1 MSISLKDKHTFGCA
15 VAAKEY
21 WEMSSISE
29 AIGALKQWSGVPYL
43 ILGGGSNL
51 LFTQP
56 EIPRVLAVRMLGLEL
71 LKETKSYV
79 EIEVGA
85 GVPWHPLVMQTLQSG
100 WYGLENL
107 ALIPGLTGA
116 GPMQNIGAYGVELR
130 QFCIGVHVIH
140 RQGLKPQFLD
150 AKACNFGYRS
160 SIFKTEAKD
169 QFLISSVRFRL
180 PKVGFHKPNTDYGAI
195 RETLMSKD
203 IDPDMA
209 NPLQVAEAVMYIRSS
224 KLPDPNE
231 LGNAGSFFKNPIVPI
246 DRVEPL
252 QQRFP
257 QMPVY
262 PVSEGF
268 AKLAA
273 GWLIDQ
279 AGWKGKSLGSVGM
292 HKNQALVLVNYGDAS
307 GKELW
312 SFAQLVAQD
321 VQEKFGVALEPEV
334 NLWPAQSNEVPIY
347 RLQEKQL

>member
-1 MSISLKDKHTFGCA
+1 MSISLKDKHTFGCT

-21 WEMSSISE
+21 WEMSSIAES
-29 AIGALKQWSGVPYL
+29 ISALKQWSGVPYL
-43 ILGGGSNL
+43 ILGGGSNI
-51 LFTQP
+51 LFTQT
-56 EIPRVLAVRMLGLEL
+56 EVPRVLAVRMLGVEL
-71 LKETKSYV
+71 LKETKSFV

-107 ALIPGLTGA
+107 ALIPGRTGA

-130 QFCIGVHVIH
+130 QFCTGVNVIH
-140 RQGLKPQFLD
+140 RQQLKLQFLD

-180 PKVGFHKPNTDYGAI
+180 PKAGFHQPNTDYGAI
-195 RETLMSKD
+195 RETLMSKE
-203 IDPDMA
+203 IDPDKASPM
-209 NPLQVAEAVMYIRSS
+209 QVAEAVMYIRSS

-231 LGNAGSFFKNPIVPI
+231 LGNAGSFFKNPIVPM
-246 DRVEPL
+246 DQVESL

-279 AGWKGKSLGSVGM
+279 AGWKGKSSGPVGM
-292 HKNQALVLVNYGDAS
+292 HKNQALVLVNYGEAT
-307 GKELW
+307 GTQLW
-312 SFAQLVAQD
+312 SFAQNVAMD
-321 VQEKFGVALEPEV
+321 VFNKFGVKLEPEV
-334 NLWPAQSNEVPIY
+334 NLWPPLV
-347 RLQEKQL
+347 